1 MSFDLFPRQWICRPI
16 LCGHVEYWWQPQL
29 PWPSRSPP
37 EMQENLGLI
46 PGSGKPLEKEMA
58 IHSSFLA
65 WEIPQTDEFGWL
77 LSMGSQEL
85 GTTK

>member
-1 MSFDLFPRQWICRPI
+1 
-16 LCGHVEYWWQPQL
+16 
-29 PWPSRSPP
+29 
-37 EMQENLGLI
+37 MQENLGLI

-58 IHSSFLA
+58 IYSSFLA